1 MCPLCKT
8 SKVIDTV
15 TAYLSSKHIADM
27 PDLLTLSDF

>member
-1 MCPLCKT
+1 MYLLFKT
-8 SKVIDTV
+8 SKVIETV